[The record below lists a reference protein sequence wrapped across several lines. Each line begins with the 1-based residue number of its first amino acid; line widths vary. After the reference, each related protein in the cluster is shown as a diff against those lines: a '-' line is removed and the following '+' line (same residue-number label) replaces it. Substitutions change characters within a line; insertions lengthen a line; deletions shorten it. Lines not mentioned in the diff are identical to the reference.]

1 MFQPLSPTPNTGRR
15 FMVFVVLCLLA
26 LGCTQQSERA
36 AAPEG
41 AARSGSQGT
50 IGVSLLTLTNPFFQV
65 IGDHLTEEAARHGY
79 RATVL
84 SADEDVNKQ
93 GNQVKDFIVSGVAA
107 IVLSPCQ
114 VEAIGPII
122 REANKAG
129 IPVFTVDIPCNLPDV
144 KIACQVASDNYGGGR
159 QAAEGMIEA
168 LGGNGGKVAVLHYAQ
183 AESCQLRVQGFQD
196 KIHEHNASG
205 APPVEIV
212 AVLEGG
218 GAKDRGAKATEDLLQ
233 STPDIAGIF
242 AINDPSALG
251 ALAALERAGKA
262 ERVVLIG
269 FDGQPDGKRAIREG
283 KIYGDPVQ
291 FPDKMGVEV
300 VRAIVK
306 HSQGEELPAE
316 MLIPTSFYRQPDA
329 LQDPK
334 LR

>member
-1 MFQPLSPTPNTGRR
+1 MA
-15 FMVFVVLCLLA
+15 FVVACLLP
-26 LGCTQQSERA
+26 LGCTSQSDRA

-41 AARSGSQGT
+41 TAPTGSQGT

-79 RATVL
+79 GTTVL
-84 SADEDVNKQ
+84 SADEDVIKQ

-122 REANKAG
+122 EEANEAG
-129 IPVFTVDIPCNLPDV
+129 IPVFTVDIPCKLPNV
-144 KIACQVASDNYGGGR
+144 RIECQVASDNYGGGR

-196 KIHEHNASG
+196 RIREHNASG

-269 FDGQPDGKRAIREG
+269 FDGQPDGKRAIRDG

-300 VRAIVK
+300 VRAIVQ
-306 HSQGEELPAE
+306 HSQGEELPPE
-316 MLIPTSFYRQPDA
+316 KLIPTSFYRQADA
-329 LQDPK
+329 LQDPE